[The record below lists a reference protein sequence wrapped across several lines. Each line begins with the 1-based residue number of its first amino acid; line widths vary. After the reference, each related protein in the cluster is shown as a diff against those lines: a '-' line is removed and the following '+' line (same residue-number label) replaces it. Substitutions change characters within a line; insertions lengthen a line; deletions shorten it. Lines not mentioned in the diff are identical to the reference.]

1 MLLLLCRAQAEQ
13 EKKSG
18 MGGRREGGRGGGVGG
33 GWGVGLD
40 VLVRY
45 LPPFSFCFVLFF
57 VVAIRL
63 VFFSVFPA
71 QF

>member
-1 MLLLLCRAQAEQ
+1 
-13 EKKSG
+13 
-18 MGGRREGGRGGGVGG
+18 MGQGGTG
-33 GWGVGLD
+33 GWEVGLD

>member
-1 MLLLLCRAQAEQ
+1 MRC
-13 EKKSG
+13 
-18 MGGRREGGRGGGVGG
+18 GGRGGGRERGG
-33 GWGVGLD
+33 DWGVGLD